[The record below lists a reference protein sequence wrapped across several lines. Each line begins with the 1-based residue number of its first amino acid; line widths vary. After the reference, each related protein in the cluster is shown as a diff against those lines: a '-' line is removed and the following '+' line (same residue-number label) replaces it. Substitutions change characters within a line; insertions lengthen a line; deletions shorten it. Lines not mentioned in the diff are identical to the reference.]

1 LGNLIKEL
9 HKMAGSNRLSQSFFC
24 RDVLTVA
31 PDLLGK
37 YIVIKNGNAINRF
50 MITEVEAYRGEED
63 LACHASR
70 GRTERTRVLYSQGGA
85 IYVYLI
91 YGMYWMFNIV
101 TGEQDNPQAVLLR
114 GIESVSGP
122 GRVSKKL
129 NINKSY
135 YGEDIT
141 QSARIWIEDSDVRR
155 KIFTGPRIGI
165 DYAGPYWSKM
175 PWRYW
180 IENE

>member
-1 LGNLIKEL
+1 MIILTLSMLNEDTLETHIGVSMVSLFYGLIVFGQSHKEL

-70 GRTERTRVLYSQGGA
+70 EEQKGQGFYIRKEGQSMFTLFMEC
-85 IYVYLI
+85 IGCLI
-91 YGMYWMFNIV
+91 
-101 TGEQDNPQAVLLR
+101 LLR
-114 GIESVSGP
+114 ANRTIHRLYYSGALSLFQDP
-122 GRVSKKL
+122 AGYR
-129 NINKSY
+129 KS
-135 YGEDIT
+135 
-141 QSARIWIEDSDVRR
+141 
-155 KIFTGPRIGI
+155 
-165 DYAGPYWSKM
+165 
-175 PWRYW
+175 
-180 IENE
+180 